1 MKFIR
6 TLVLIT
12 SATLLLAACGK
23 ESDEAAVAVQENT
36 NPLLAHVPVDTAYVF
51 ANLESAPEELT
62 DVYVDRFQPVLD
74 VMTEQIEQ
82 FQSNYQSGVL
92 EGNAMADLAMAVLD
106 ELGGS
111 LSQES
116 LNRLGISLQA
126 HQAVYAKGAFP
137 VMRLE
142 LSNAEE
148 LRNSVGRI
156 ESRMGYQLP
165 EKSLNGTSYWRIADD
180 EMKVA
185 IYIAILEDQLAISFF
200 PVAAEDSQLEAF
212 LGQEM
217 PAQSMASSNALAIM
231 NHEKG
236 YTAYGSGYVDIQK
249 LSDEFLNPD
258 SSTRKALGSHIDEH
272 MDTLDAVCVD
282 EIKAMIA
289 KAPRMTTGVTQFT
302 ANELAMRYELEM
314 ESSLAAGLAALV
326 PDIPPAGNG
335 NHLMSASLAVKVG
348 KLRNF
353 VLEKVTAIV
362 ATPYQCTKLNDLNL
376 QAEQLMTK
384 LNIPMPPM
392 VNNLMGVRIRMDDF
406 DPAKEITQ
414 ADGLVA
420 LHVDKPEMFV
430 GMASMMVPGFEE
442 LDLANQT
449 EPVKIPA
456 QILPVEGVDVFALM
470 GDNAIGASIGEQHV
484 SDLDTF
490 MSAKPQDDGTFLSV
504 SYDMAKQMQIQA
516 ALGGQFSMA
525 AVDNKATVNEY
536 SEAMKEVYM
545 EILDRSRVDMR
556 LTGEGLQID
565 NSLTFK

>member
-51 ANLESAPEELT
+51 ANLEPAPVELT
-62 DVYVDRFQPVLD
+62 DVYVDRFQPVMD
-74 VMTEQIEQ
+74 VMSEQIEQ
-82 FQSNYQSGVL
+82 FQTNYQSGAL
-92 EGNAMADLAMAVLD
+92 EDNVMADLAMAVLD

-116 LNRLGISLQA
+116 LNKLGISLQA
-126 HQAVYAKGAFP
+126 HQAIYAKGAFP
-137 VMRLE
+137 VIRLG
-142 LSNAEE
+142 LSDAEE
-148 LRNSVGRI
+148 LRNAVGRI
-156 ESRMGYQLP
+156 EARMGYELP
-165 EKSLNGTSYWRIADD
+165 MKDLNGTSYWRITAD

-185 IYIAILEDQLAISFF
+185 IYIAILEDQLALSFF
-200 PVAAEDSQLEAF
+200 PVTAEDSLLAAF

-217 PAQSMASSNALAIM
+217 PDQSMASNNALAIM
-231 NHEKG
+231 NYEKG
-236 YTAYGSGYVDIQK
+236 YTAYGSGYVDTQK

-258 SSTRKALGSHIDEH
+258 SSTRRALGPH
-272 MDTLDAVCVD
+272 MDAHMDNLDAVCVD
-282 EIKAMIA
+282 EIKSIIA

-326 PDIPPAGNG
+326 SDTPSASNG
-335 NHLMSASLAVKVG
+335 NHLLSASLAIKVG

-353 VLEKVTAIV
+353 VLEKATAIV
-362 ATPYQCTKLNDLNL
+362 ATPYQCTKLNDLNM
-376 QAEQLMTK
+376 QAEQLITQ

-392 VNNLMGVRIRMDDF
+392 VNNLMGVRVRMDDF
-406 DPAKEITQ
+406 DPDKEITQ
-414 ADGLVA
+414 ANGLFA

-430 GMASMMVPGFEE
+430 GMASMMVPGFED

-449 EPVKIPA
+449 EPVRIPTEML
-456 QILPVEGVDVFALM
+456 QMEGVDVFALM
-470 GDNAIGASIGEQHV
+470 SDNAIGASIGEQHV
-484 SDLDTF
+484 SDLDAF
-490 MSAKPQDDGTFLSV
+490 MSAKPQDDGTFLSI
-504 SYDMAKQMQIQA
+504 SYDMAKQMQIQS
-516 ALGGQFSMA
+516 ALAGQFPMA
-525 AVDNKATVNEY
+525 AAEDHTEVNEY

-556 LTGEGLQID
+556 LTSEGLQID
-565 NSLTFK
+565 NSMTFK

>member
-1 MKFIR
+1 
-6 TLVLIT
+6 
-12 SATLLLAACGK
+12 
-23 ESDEAAVAVQENT
+23 
-36 NPLLAHVPVDTAYVF
+36 
-51 ANLESAPEELT
+51 
-62 DVYVDRFQPVLD
+62 
-74 VMTEQIEQ
+74 
-82 FQSNYQSGVL
+82 
-92 EGNAMADLAMAVLD
+92 
-106 ELGGS
+106 
-111 LSQES
+111 
-116 LNRLGISLQA
+116 
-126 HQAVYAKGAFP
+126 
-137 VMRLE
+137 
-142 LSNAEE
+142 
-148 LRNSVGRI
+148 
-156 ESRMGYQLP
+156 
-165 EKSLNGTSYWRIADD
+165 
-180 EMKVA
+180 
-185 IYIAILEDQLAISFF
+185 
-200 PVAAEDSQLEAF
+200 
-212 LGQEM
+212 
-217 PAQSMASSNALAIM
+217 
-231 NHEKG
+231 
-236 YTAYGSGYVDIQK
+236 
-249 LSDEFLNPD
+249 
-258 SSTRKALGSHIDEH
+258 
-272 MDTLDAVCVD
+272 
-282 EIKAMIA
+282 
-289 KAPRMTTGVTQFT
+289 
-302 ANELAMRYELEM
+302 MRYELEM

-545 EILDRSRVDMR
+545 EILDRSRVEMR

>member
-23 ESDEAAVAVQENT
+23 ESDEAAMAVQENT

-51 ANLESAPEELT
+51 ANLEPAPVELT
-62 DVYVDRFQPVLD
+62 DVYVERFQPVMD
-74 VMTEQIEQ
+74 VMSEQIDQ
-82 FQSNYQSGVL
+82 FQTSYQSGAL
-92 EGNAMADLAMAVLD
+92 EGNIMAEFAMAVLD

-116 LNRLGISLQA
+116 LNKLGISLQA
-126 HQAVYAKGAFP
+126 HQAIYAKGAFP
-137 VMRLE
+137 VMRLG

-148 LRNSVGRI
+148 LRSAVGRI
-156 ESRMGYQLP
+156 ETRMGYELP
-165 EKSLNGTSYWRIADD
+165 VMNLNGVSYWRISDD

-185 IYIAILEDQLAISFF
+185 IYIAILEDQLAVSFF
-200 PVAAEDSQLEAF
+200 PVTAENSMLSAF

-217 PAQSMASSNALAIM
+217 PAQSMATSNALAIM
-231 NHEKG
+231 NHDKG
-236 YTAYGSGYVDIQK
+236 YTGYGSGYVDTQK

-258 SSTRKALGSHIDEH
+258 STTRKALGSHMDAH
-272 MDTLDAVCVD
+272 MDTLDAVCVE
-282 EIKAMIA
+282 EIKSMVA
-289 KAPRMTTGVTQFT
+289 KAPRMTAGVTQFT
-302 ANELAMRYELEM
+302 ENELAMRYELEI
-314 ESSLAAGLAALV
+314 ENPLAASLAALV
-326 PDIPPAGNG
+326 SNTPPAVDG
-335 NHLMSASLAVKVG
+335 NHLVSASLAVKVG

-353 VLEKVTAIV
+353 VLEKATAIA
-362 ATPYQCTKLNDLNL
+362 ATPYQCARLSDLNM
-376 QAEQLMTK
+376 QAEQLMTQ

-406 DPAKEITQ
+406 DPAREITQ
-414 ADGLVA
+414 ANGLVA

-430 GMASMMVPGFEE
+430 GMATMMVPGFEQ

-456 QILPVEGVDVFALM
+456 EILRMEGVDVFALM
-470 GDNAIGASIGEQHV
+470 SDNAIGASIGEQHV
-484 SDLDTF
+484 SDLDAF
-490 MSAKPQDDGTFLSV
+490 MSAEPQDDGTFLSV

-516 ALGGQFSMA
+516 AFTGQFQME
-525 AVDNKATVNEY
+525 AVDDNPMINEY

-565 NSLTFK
+565 NSMTFK

>member
-23 ESDEAAVAVQENT
+23 ESDEAAMAVQENT

-51 ANLESAPEELT
+51 ANLEPAPVELT
-62 DVYVDRFQPVLD
+62 DVYVERFQPVMD
-74 VMTEQIEQ
+74 VMSEQINQ
-82 FQSNYQSGVL
+82 FQTSYQSGAL
-92 EGNAMADLAMAVLD
+92 EGNIMADLAMAVLD

-116 LNRLGISLQA
+116 LNKLGISLQA
-126 HQAVYAKGAFP
+126 HQAIYAKGAFP
-137 VMRLE
+137 VMRLG

-148 LRNSVGRI
+148 LRSAVGRI
-156 ESRMGYQLP
+156 ETRMGYELP
-165 EKSLNGTSYWRIADD
+165 VMNLNGVSYWRISDD

-200 PVAAEDSQLEAF
+200 PVTAQDSMLAAF

-217 PAQSMASSNALAIM
+217 PAQSMATSNALAIM

-236 YTAYGSGYVDIQK
+236 YTAYGSGYVDTQK
-249 LSDEFLNPD
+249 LSDEFLNPE
-258 SSTRKALGSHIDEH
+258 STTRKALGPHLDAH

-282 EIKAMIA
+282 EIKSMVA
-289 KAPRMTTGVTQFT
+289 KAPRMTAGVTQFT
-302 ANELAMRYELEM
+302 ENELAMRYELEI
-314 ESSLAAGLAALV
+314 ENPLAASLAALV
-326 PDIPPAGNG
+326 SNTPPAVDG
-335 NHLMSASLAVKVG
+335 NHLVSASLAVKVG

-353 VLEKVTAIV
+353 VLEKATAIA
-362 ATPYQCTKLNDLNL
+362 ATPYQCARLSDLNM
-376 QAEQLMTK
+376 QAEQLMTQ

-406 DPAKEITQ
+406 DPAREITQ
-414 ADGLVA
+414 ANGLVA

-430 GMASMMVPGFEE
+430 GMATMMVPGFEQ

-456 QILPVEGVDVFALM
+456 EILRMEGVDVFALM
-470 GDNAIGASIGEQHV
+470 SDNAIGASIGEQHV
-484 SDLDTF
+484 SDLDAF
-490 MSAKPQDDGTFLSV
+490 MSAEPQDDGTFLSV
-504 SYDMAKQMQIQA
+504 SYDMAKQMQIQEA
-516 ALGGQFSMA
+516 FTGQFQME
-525 AVDNKATVNEY
+525 AVDDNPMINEY

-565 NSLTFK
+565 NSMTFK

>member
-23 ESDEAAVAVQENT
+23 ESDEAAMAVQENT

-51 ANLESAPEELT
+51 ANLEPAPVELT
-62 DVYVDRFQPVLD
+62 DVYVERFQPVMD
-74 VMTEQIEQ
+74 VMSEQINQ
-82 FQSNYQSGVL
+82 FQTSYQSGAL
-92 EGNAMADLAMAVLD
+92 EGNIMADLAMAVLD

-111 LSQES
+111 LSEES
-116 LNRLGISLQA
+116 LNKLGISLQA
-126 HQAVYAKGAFP
+126 HQAIYAKGAFP
-137 VMRLE
+137 VMRLG

-148 LRNSVGRI
+148 LRSAVGRI
-156 ESRMGYQLP
+156 ETRMGYELP
-165 EKSLNGTSYWRIADD
+165 VMNLNGVSYWRISDD

-185 IYIAILEDQLAISFF
+185 IYIAILEDQLAVSFF
-200 PVAAEDSQLEAF
+200 PVTAENSMLAAF

-217 PAQSMASSNALAIM
+217 PAQSMATSNALAIM
-231 NHEKG
+231 NHDKG
-236 YTAYGSGYVDIQK
+236 YTGYGSGYVDTQK

-258 SSTRKALGSHIDEH
+258 STTRKALGSHMDAH

-282 EIKAMIA
+282 EIKSMVA
-289 KAPRMTTGVTQFT
+289 KAPRMTAGVTQFT
-302 ANELAMRYELEM
+302 ENELAMRYELEI
-314 ESSLAAGLAALV
+314 ENPLAASLAALV
-326 PDIPPAGNG
+326 SNTPPAGDSN
-335 NHLMSASLAVKVG
+335 NLVSASLAVKVG

-353 VLEKVTAIV
+353 VLEKATAIA
-362 ATPYQCTKLNDLNL
+362 ATPYQCARLSDLNM
-376 QAEQLMTK
+376 QAEQLMTQ

-406 DPAKEITQ
+406 DPAREITQ
-414 ADGLVA
+414 ANGLVA

-430 GMASMMVPGFEE
+430 GMATMMVPGFEQ

-456 QILPVEGVDVFALM
+456 EILRMEGVDVFALM
-470 GDNAIGASIGEQHV
+470 SDNAIGASIGEQHV
-484 SDLDTF
+484 SDLNAF
-490 MSAKPQDDGTFLSV
+490 MSAEPQDDGTFLSV

-516 ALGGQFSMA
+516 AFTGQFQME
-525 AVDNKATVNEY
+525 AVDDNPMINEY

-565 NSLTFK
+565 NSMTFK